1 MKPMNAMMTAIL
13 LSLLLPAVITAE
25 NTRIHWYSFTMG
37 YGGPVTGNTAVKS
50 EAGQQFVGVARHSNT
65 QVVSGF
71 LANTL
76 SSPLVVGVENEHAL
90 PLTYS
95 LAQNYPNPFNP
106 TTTIRFEVP
115 AEVHVALKVY
125 NVLGQEVLVVVDE
138 VKQPGRYDVRVEAS
152 ALASGAYFYRLRAG
166 DFVETRKFVLLR

>member
-1 MKPMNAMMTAIL
+1 
-13 LSLLLPAVITAE
+13 
-25 NTRIHWYSFTMG
+25 MG
-37 YGGPVTGNTAVKS
+37 YGGPVAGNTVVKS
-50 EAGQQFVGVARHSNT
+50 GVGQQFVGVARHSNT

-76 SSPLVVGVENEHAL
+76 GSPLVVGVQNEHAL

-166 DFVETRKFVLLR
+166 DFVETRKFVLIR

>member
-1 MKPMNAMMTAIL
+1 MRISSDVITTLL
-13 LSLLLPAVITAE
+13 LSILLPAVSAAQ
-25 NTRIHWYSFTMG
+25 NTRIDWHAFTMG
-37 YGGPVTGNTAVKS
+37 YGGPVAGNT
-50 EAGQQFVGVARHSNT
+50 VARSGIGQHFIGVTRQSNT
-65 QVVSGF
+65 QIVSGF

-76 SSPLVVGVENEHAL
+76 SSPLVVGVQNEHAL

-152 ALASGAYFYRLRAG
+152 ALSSGAYFYRLRAG